1 MVGTKTT
8 SLFGNIAHLFSGQVV
23 TVFTR
28 LFYILVIARFLGA
41 ELYGLLVYSQA
52 WYLLFLPGVHFGL
65 GSILSREVGK
75 SASQGKLIAREVFAI
90 RIIALSLLTT
100 ACGAIG
106 IYTNDDVMTKVLIL
120 VMCFALIG
128 RSISIHC
135 MHVFTA
141 FEQSRYSARLDV
153 GFRTSEVI
161 VAIIVVLLFKSVY
174 FVAITH
180 ACFWLLQAGTG
191 LYFLRSKLNV
201 SGLSWHWKKFA
212 LLLYAAAPIAISDFI
227 TGAMLQFPL
236 LLIKGVA
243 NSAASVGNMAL
254 LLQGIAVL
262 LTVSYSIGGAS
273 LPVLSRAANV
283 DDAKIN
289 HFISVVFRAT
299 LFCTT
304 LFVILGV
311 YPAQLLIVTLFGEG
325 YELAA
330 QNSAFIFYM
339 VAPMTLFIV
348 YRSVLLAYGY
358 SRLLLVL
365 NVIVGVLLL
374 FFSLQTSIPLS
385 FTNILSVMTF
395 AYCFLVGSILV
406 LFIRKKLIS
415 VIKTVMP
422 ISVLS
427 CLSVSA
433 NIYFGEGDIL
443 TIFVLTL
450 VVAITA
456 YFLIVTKSEKA
467 IINGIINKIRAR
479 RVELP

>member
-1 MVGTKTT
+1 M
-8 SLFGNIAHLFSGQVV
+8 FANIAHLFSGQVV
-23 TVFTR
+23 TVFSR
-28 LFYILVIARFLGA
+28 LFYILVIARYLGP

-52 WYLLFLPGVHFGL
+52 WYLLFLPGVHLGL

-75 SASQGKLIAREVFAI
+75 SASKGKLIAREVFTI

-106 IYTNDDVMTKVLIL
+106 IYSNDDVMTKVLIL
-120 VMCFALIG
+120 LMCFALIG

-135 MHVFTA
+135 LHVFTA
-141 FEQSRYSARLDV
+141 FEQSRYSARLDI
-153 GFRTSEVI
+153 GFRISEVI

-174 FVAITH
+174 LVAFTH
-180 ACFWLLQAGTG
+180 ACFWLLQAAAG
-191 LYFLRSKLNV
+191 LYLLRSKLKL
-201 SGLSWHWKKFA
+201 SGLSWQWKKFA

-243 NSAASVGNMAL
+243 DSTASVGNMAL
-254 LLQGIAVL
+254 LIQGVAVL
-262 LTVSYSIGGAS
+262 LTVSYAIGGAS

-289 HFISVVFRAT
+289 RFISVVFRAT
-299 LFCTT
+299 ILCTT
-304 LFVILGV
+304 LFIIVAV

-325 YELAA
+325 YELTARH
-330 QNSAFIFYM
+330 SAFIFYM
-339 VAPMTLFIV
+339 VAPMTLFII

-358 SRLLLVL
+358 IRLLLAL
-365 NVIVGVLLL
+365 NIIVGVLLL
-374 FFSLQTSIPLS
+374 AFSLQTSIPLS

-406 LFIRKKLIS
+406 LFTRKNLVS
-415 VIKTVMP
+415 FIKTVMP
-422 ISVLS
+422 VSVLS
-427 CLSVSA
+427 CLSVTA

-443 TIFVLTL
+443 TIFLLTL
-450 VVAITA
+450 VVAIAA
-456 YFLIVTKSEKA
+456 YFLIVKKSEKT
-467 IINGIINKIRAR
+467 IINGLIIKIITR
-479 RVELP
+479 